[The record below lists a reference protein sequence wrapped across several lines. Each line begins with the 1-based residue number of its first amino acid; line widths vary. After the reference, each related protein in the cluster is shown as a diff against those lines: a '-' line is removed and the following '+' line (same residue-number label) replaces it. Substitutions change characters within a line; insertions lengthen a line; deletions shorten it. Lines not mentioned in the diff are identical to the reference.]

1 MMHRSL
7 ALMLALAILG
17 WADVALAEDESRQES
32 SRADDLDVTM
42 RVIEDPDA
50 VSPEAITRRISLPAP
65 RREDGRA
72 VSPSSQDTPAE
83 GPETSEMAREE
94 GRKFGAEIAEQARE
108 MAEQAK
114 EQREEFDRS
123 RAEEMRPDPP
133 GRPDTDP
140 PVPPRPD
147 GR

>member
-7 ALMLALAILG
+7 ALMLALAVLG
-17 WADVALAEDESRQES
+17 WAGAALAEDEPRQGAS
-32 SRADDLDVTM
+32 SADDLDVTM

-65 RREDGRA
+65 RDEDSRA
-72 VSPSSQDTPAE
+72 VSPQDTPAD
-83 GPETSEMAREE
+83 GPEASEMAREG
-94 GRKFGAEIAEQARE
+94 GREFGEEIAEQARE

-133 GRPDTDP
+133 ERPDTDP